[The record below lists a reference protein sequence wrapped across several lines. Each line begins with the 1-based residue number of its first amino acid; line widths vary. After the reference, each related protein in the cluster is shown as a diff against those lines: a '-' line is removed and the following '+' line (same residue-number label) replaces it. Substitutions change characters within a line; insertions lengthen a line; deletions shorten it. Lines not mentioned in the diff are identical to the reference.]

1 MKKLKKF
8 ALFALVTM
16 LVFQSCKKE
25 ETSPLSSPK
34 FKELSAN
41 MQKLWS
47 EHMQWTYQTVDAFF
61 HEPDALN
68 ANLERLLENQKNIGA
83 AIVPY
88 YGHAAGDTLA
98 KLLTEHIQLA
108 VPVLTAAKENNET
121 ALNDALADWNAN
133 AKQIGDFL
141 SAANPSNWAKHDME
155 HMMQMHI
162 DQTLA
167 YSVALLQNDHAKAV
181 ELYDEASTH
190 MVIEMSKILSEGIAK
205 QFPEKF

>member
-1 MKKLKKF
+1 MF
-8 ALFALVTM
+8 ALFALVAM

-88 YGHAAGDTLA
+88 YGQAAGDTLA

-108 VPVLTAAKENNET
+108 VPVLTAAKENNEA

-133 AKQIGDFL
+133 AKQIRDFL

-162 DQTLA
+162 DQTVA

-190 MVIEMSKILSEGIAK
+190 MVLEMSKMLSEGIAK

>member
-1 MKKLKKF
+1 MF
-8 ALFALVTM
+8 AFFALVAM
-16 LVFQSCKKE
+16 LIFQSCKKE
-25 ETSPLSSPK
+25 EASPLNSPK

-68 ANLERLLENQKNIGA
+68 SNLERLLENQKNIGA

-88 YGHAAGDTLA
+88 YGQAAGDTLA